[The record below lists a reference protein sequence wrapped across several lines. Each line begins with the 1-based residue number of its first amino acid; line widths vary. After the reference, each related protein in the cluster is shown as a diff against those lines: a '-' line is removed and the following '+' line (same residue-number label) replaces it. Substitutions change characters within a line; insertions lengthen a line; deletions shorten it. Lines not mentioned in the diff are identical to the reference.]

1 MKKFKDIIIGAII
14 AVVLLVIA
22 VVISLIIVDSDIPSK
37 ASNDGWLSFIG
48 SITGSFI
55 AVFSSVVVMYIN
67 RKEMIKM
74 QKNQIRE
81 KRTGEIASVR
91 EKLLEMFQLLEIDPN
106 DKLYRPNFLVLK
118 CSPCLRGSE
127 VLEQINIVEELF
139 QQGRF
144 DEVLKKQESINKL
157 LNIYEDE
164 YVNRD
169 I

>member
-14 AVVLLVIA
+14 AVALLTIA

-37 ASNDGWLSFIG
+37 ASNDGWLSFTG

-55 AVFSSVVVMYIN
+55 AVFSSVVVLYIN

-74 QKNQIRE
+74 ENNQIKE

-91 EKLLEMFQLLEIDPN
+91 VKLLEMFQLLEIEPN
-106 DKLYRPNFLVLK
+106 DKLYRPNLLLLK
-118 CSPCLRGSE
+118 CAPCLSGSE
-127 VLEQINIVEELF
+127 VLEEINIIGEML

-157 LNIYEDE
+157 LNTYEDE
-164 YVNRD
+164 YVNRN

>member
-14 AVVLLVIA
+14 AVALLTIA

-37 ASNDGWLSFIG
+37 ASNDGWLSFTG

-74 QKNQIRE
+74 ENNQIKE

-91 EKLLEMFQLLEIDPN
+91 VKLLEMFQLLEIEPN
-106 DKLYRPNFLVLK
+106 DKLYRPNLLLLM
-118 CSPCLRGSE
+118 CAPCLSGSE
-127 VLEQINIVEELF
+127 VLKEINIIGEML

-157 LNIYEDE
+157 LNTYEDE